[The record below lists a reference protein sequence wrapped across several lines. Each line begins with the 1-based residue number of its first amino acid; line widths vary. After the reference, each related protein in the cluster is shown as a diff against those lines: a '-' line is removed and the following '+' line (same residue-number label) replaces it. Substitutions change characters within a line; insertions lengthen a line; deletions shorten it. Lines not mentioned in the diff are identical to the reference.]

1 MLFLPDKGRERDNKA
16 NNLLKPYEMI
26 LCVSL
31 VKSSKKLDQAS
42 FYLRQNWTQLLNK
55 ACKTLDALSRT
66 AF

>member
-42 FYLRQNWTQLLNK
+42 FYLHQN
-55 ACKTLDALSRT
+55 
-66 AF
+66 